1 MDSAGE
7 DVEHGPSLFLEADP
21 KFEPLQHKQN
31 HQSHRSSPARQIEPR
46 GAEKSEPI
54 APADDG
60 AQSQGAE
67 PR

>member
-1 MDSAGE
+1 MD
-7 DVEHGPSLFLEADP
+7 HHYSLRQIPNL
-21 KFEPLQHKQN
+21 
-31 HQSHRSSPARQIEPR
+31 SHFNISRTIRAIKAAPRQIEPR